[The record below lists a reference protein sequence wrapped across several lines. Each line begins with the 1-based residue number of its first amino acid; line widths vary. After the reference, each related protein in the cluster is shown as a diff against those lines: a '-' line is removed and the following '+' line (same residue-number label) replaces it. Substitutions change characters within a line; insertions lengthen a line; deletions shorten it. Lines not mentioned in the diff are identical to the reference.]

1 MVHFFRCPHRGSR
14 LRESAA
20 KQAPCGGRRP
30 LSASLLWLSFLAGP
44 SSAQN
49 TAPSAS
55 PTSPA
60 IAAAAQ
66 SYVFHQDR
74 RGRITVPVCAQPEP
88 GREPGVLW
96 QPLPESSSWRNLQ
109 TDGSHGPRMAQD
121 ALDIESCSCSFRD
134 FKFSRLSPPTYPR
147 RLPCSAILSICYQEP
162 LDTAHTVG
170 DRCSSRF
177 PQARLAF
184 IQNQSELLQRTRPA
198 HDRAITAERLDF
210 QRMRTR
216 SLAVRSEHG

>member
-109 TDGSHGPRMAQD
+109 TDGSHGPRMLLFNFGTSNLAGCRPRPIQEGFL
-121 ALDIESCSCSFRD
+121 APRSRAFATRSRWTRRIRWAIAAHRVSPKRV
-134 FKFSRLSPPTYPR
+134 SRLFRTKASCCRGPGQHTTVPS
-147 RLPCSAILSICYQEP
+147 LPKDSI
-162 LDTAHTVG
+162 
-170 DRCSSRF
+170 SRECG
-177 PQARLAF
+177 PEA
-184 IQNQSELLQRTRPA
+184 
-198 HDRAITAERLDF
+198 
-210 QRMRTR
+210 
-216 SLAVRSEHG
+216 

>member
-1 MVHFFRCPHRGSR
+1 MG
-14 LRESAA
+14 E
-20 KQAPCGGRRP
+20 
-30 LSASLLWLSFLAGP
+30 
-44 SSAQN
+44 
-49 TAPSAS
+49 
-55 PTSPA
+55 
-60 IAAAAQ
+60 
-66 SYVFHQDR
+66 
-74 RGRITVPVCAQPEP
+74 
-88 GREPGVLW
+88 
-96 QPLPESSSWRNLQ
+96 
-109 TDGSHGPRMAQD
+109 D
-121 ALDIESCSCSFRD
+121 ALVIHSFRD
-134 FKFSRLSPPTYPR
+134 FKFSGLSPPTYPR